1 MALPCNMIKQ
11 FIILLLS
18 LLCQLLAAE
27 QAPLVMLDIGHSTKD
42 RGASSPDGKLSETAF
57 WYKNAG
63 EIRRLIEAEGYRC
76 IVCNRGNAPTQ
87 EPLAGYAKAAGV
99 IHLNKP
105 DKGGVRYPSKYYPDR
120 IGAGMISADYGIE
133 QKPVCMVFLHLNS
146 TSGWMK
152 APIPGLIIHSRV
164 HGKALGES
172 LQRAFNQ
179 ELFEQPGGVSN
190 GGKGCRTIIR
200 YRKEETASGWLN
212 ALDDAGIPSA
222 VIEALYVNNR
232 THAAYLL
239 TDAGGKKV
247 AQTVAHGIINW
258 LKSSGIK

>member
-1 MALPCNMIKQ
+1 MIRRNV
-11 FIILLLS
+11 FCA
-18 LLCQLLAAE
+18 LLCVLLHLIGAAGAAE
-27 QAPLVMLDIGHSTKD
+27 LVLLDIGHSTKD
-42 RGASSPDGKLSETAF
+42 RGASSPDGRLTETAF

-63 EIRRLIEAEGYRC
+63 EVKRLIEEAGYRC
-76 IVCNRGNAPTQ
+76 IVCNRGHAPTQ

-99 IHLNKP
+99 VHLNKP
-105 DKGGVRYPSKYYPDR
+105 DKGGVRYPSKYYPNR

-133 QKPVCMVFLHLNS
+133 QKATCMVFLHLNS

-232 THAAYLL
+232 SHAAFLL
-239 TDAGGKKV
+239 SDSGGRKV
-247 AQTVAHGIINW
+247 AQTVARGIICW
-258 LKSSGIK
+258 LKAGGDH

>member
-1 MALPCNMIKQ
+1 MIRRKMFYALFCV
-11 FIILLLS
+11 LLHLIG
-18 LLCQLLAAE
+18 AAGATE
-27 QAPLVMLDIGHSTKD
+27 LVMLDIGHSTKD
-42 RGASSPDGKLSETAF
+42 QGARSPDGRLTETSF

-63 EIRRLIEAEGYRC
+63 EVKRLIEGAGYRC
-76 IVCNRGNAPTQ
+76 IVCNRGNAPAQ
-87 EPLAGYAKAAGV
+87 EPLASYAKAAGV
-99 IHLNKP
+99 VHLNKP

-133 QKPVCMVFLHLNS
+133 QKPACMVFLHLNS
-146 TSGWMK
+146 TSGWLK

-164 HGKALGES
+164 HGKALGEA
-172 LQRAFNQ
+172 LQQAFNQ
-179 ELFEQPGGVSN
+179 ELFEQPDGVSN

-239 TDAGGKKV
+239 SDAGGKKI
-247 AQTVAHGIINW
+247 AQTVAHGIIRW
-258 LKSSGIK
+258 LKSRDNR

>member
-1 MALPCNMIKQ
+1 MALQYNRSVYR
-11 FIILLLS
+11 IICWLIV
-18 LLCQLLAAE
+18 LLCVQVSLGE
-27 QAPLVMLDIGHSTKD
+27 APLVLLDIGHSTKD
-42 RGASSPDGKLSETAF
+42 RGATSPDGRLSESAF

-63 EIRRLIEAEGYRC
+63 IIKQEIEAAGYRC

-87 EPLAGYAKAAGV
+87 EPLASYAKAAGV
-99 IHLNKP
+99 VQLNKP

-146 TSGWMK
+146 TSGWLK

-164 HGKALGES
+164 HGKTLGES
-172 LQRAFNQ
+172 LQRAFNR
-179 ELFEQPGGVSN
+179 ELFEQPGGVTN

-247 AQTVAHGIINW
+247 SQTVAHGILNW
-258 LKSSGIK
+258 LKGN